1 MSDPRIS
8 VSFPAIDA
16 SAINRNLQATRSD
29 RLAFQR
35 ALVNTFTNGSR
46 AACET
51 TACFLVHCTQTVED
65 ATVIADMIK
74 SLSTA
79 VSGPNSR
86 PLARVAA
93 KIAVSFD
100 ESTCAAPL
108 EAFVFAE
115 TYAKRHAF
123 DETVA
128 QINFHLSKSGA
139 PPLTALLRR
148 TRVFFQHLVV
158 DADPI
163 CRYDVI
169 RALTSLVQP
178 NRSLSSSSSQEIG
191 HFLLSLHMTSS
202 PFYELSPND
211 DDDQAFE
218 PFLMSSIADL
228 LPFSDK
234 YIDFIRTIVIRA
246 FDFHSPTA
254 LQAIFRAQ
262 PHFVARAIRDIGV
275 QVFAYLFVLIAAT
288 HASRGHFFP
297 CEETLAILS
306 SIMSKVPSNTQRFH
320 SVISSTIGSL
330 CIATISLA
338 TVAGAYQVVTLSTAI
353 LNDVQKNDDALDAA
367 LSKSNSE
374 LLSQCE
380 TMLHNAEE
388 QNYPATALA
397 FVLLRTLLE
406 TWSTPSHLEVWMSHT
421 FSDMMR
427 SRFLH
432 REPPSSAHSFSQN
445 FGGQATDTK
454 PTISDG
460 ESHTVFEE
468 TSCISLLTVSV
479 SLVCLYHSHPRVR
492 MSAVRTLADFQH
504 TPTMVFCLPSFL
516 VCLQEESEPVIALC
530 LLQDVILSEALTR
543 QRASSTLSIG
553 AILRIM
559 RAVSDTDAVPMI
571 QACLVAI
578 SKAGH
583 NAPGIATAV
592 LQKEGE
598 KLRERF
604 DSTKA
609 PERIGIS
616 AAILTLVAARPTR
629 GVNFVPLIAKCITKE
644 SMDIAPE
651 ATSLCFDAMYV
662 MIQEGILDPIKTV
675 KVVLKE
681 LPKITKVNV
690 GARRSFLR
698 LLGCVSSGSSS
709 KKGLVLA
716 EKVIPTLRDAITT
729 NAPSVEY
736 KGQVQQTLE
745 EGVLS
750 WDEVGEA
757 ALSLA
762 QFTVEELLR
771 VEYVRIEPLIDLEAE
786 RQRLERMQ
794 KECAA
799 FVEHVLTTLSVCR
812 QAKVCR
818 KLQRL
823 LNKVAK
829 HEWDIRPRGAF
840 DPERIAKLSA
850 TTDAL
855 RRARMTRSGDPDMDS
870 EDNSELERFRKGVQS
885 MPSGV
890 IKMLCARCAKMDAG
904 ALRAVASA
912 GAVTT
917 AIPWAPMLNDAAKS
931 AQAHVASAAMNVL
944 WNALIDE
951 PEFARVRSLN
961 ITVSRSKVQ
970 KPEEIVEVFLGCVK
984 HYEERVS
991 VVAKSVDT
999 TESAEAILEALCLVE
1014 KGNESLI
1021 AGRNGIII
1029 MERMAGVWRGDARN
1043 KWEKIIFEQCYRSNG
1058 DDGKIALEEM
1068 ETCSTQ
1074 IRLLC
1079 KYNEAGILRKV
1090 VGKTALDDEL
1100 MKDEQVVRE
1109 IGLAI
1114 SNLSKSSRRKFIC
1127 ELAEQG
1133 GRVRA
1138 MVACQAIGGAVAFPD
1153 VRQSLTCSLAL
1164 CESGERVALLKLR
1177 SDVFR
1182 L

>member
-8 VSFPAIDA
+8 LSFPAIDA
-16 SAINRNLQATRSD
+16 SAINRNLQAIRSD

-35 ALVNTFTNGSR
+35 ALVNTFTDGSR

-93 KIAVSFD
+93 KLAVSFD

-115 TYAKRHAF
+115 TCAKRYAF

-128 QINFHLSKSGA
+128 RINFHFSESGA
-139 PPLTALLRR
+139 PPLTTLLRR

-163 CRYDVI
+163 CRYDVV
-169 RALTSLVQP
+169 RALTSLVQS
-178 NRSLSSSSSQEIG
+178 NRSLPPSSAQEIG
-191 HFLLSLHMTSS
+191 HFLLSLHMTPS

-211 DDDQAFE
+211 DDDQTFE
-218 PFLMSSIADL
+218 PFLMSSIAEL
-228 LPFSDK
+228 LPFSDRFT
-234 YIDFIRTIVIRA
+234 DFVRTIIIRA
-246 FDFHSPTA
+246 FDFHSTTA
-254 LQAIFRAQ
+254 LQAIFRVQ
-262 PHFVARAIRDIGV
+262 PNFVVRAIRDIGI
-275 QVFAYLFVLIAAT
+275 QPFAYLFVLIAAT

-297 CEETLAILS
+297 CEDTLTILF
-306 SIMSKVPSNTQRFH
+306 SIMSKVLSGTQHLH
-320 SVISSTIGSL
+320 SVISSTITSL
-330 CIATISLA
+330 CIATTSLA
-338 TVAGAYQVVTLSTAI
+338 TAAGAYQVVTLSTAI
-353 LNDVQKNDDALDAA
+353 LNDVRNSDSAFDAA

-380 TMLHNAEE
+380 SILHNAEE
-388 QNYPATALA
+388 QNYPATVLA
-397 FVLLRTLLE
+397 FVLLRTLLQ
-406 TWSTPSHLEVWMSHT
+406 TWSTPSHLEVWISHS
-421 FSDMMR
+421 FSNMMR
-427 SRFLH
+427 SRFLYH
-432 REPPSSAHSFSQN
+432 APPSSAHSFSQN
-445 FGGQATDTK
+445 FGSQATDTK
-454 PTISDG
+454 TKISDG
-460 ESHTVFEE
+460 ESDTIPEE

-479 SLVCLYHSHPRVR
+479 SLVCLHHHHPRVR
-492 MSAVRTLADFQH
+492 MSAIRTLTDFQH

-530 LLQDVILSEALTR
+530 LLQDVIVSEALTR

-559 RAVSDTDAVPMI
+559 RAVSDTDNVPMI

-604 DSTKA
+604 DCTKA

-616 AAILTLVAARPTR
+616 AAILTLAAVRPAR
-629 GVNFVPLIAKCITKE
+629 GVNFVPLIAKCISKE

-651 ATSLCFDAMYV
+651 ATSLCFDSMHV

-681 LPKITKVNV
+681 LPKIMEVNI

-716 EKVIPTLRDAITT
+716 ERVVPMLRDAITT
-729 NAPSVEY
+729 NAPGVEY
-736 KGQVQQTLE
+736 KPQVQQTSE
-745 EGVLS
+745 KGMLS

-757 ALSLA
+757 ALSLS

-794 KECAA
+794 KECAV
-799 FVEHVLTTLSVCR
+799 FVERVLTTLTVCR
-812 QAKVCR
+812 QAKVCGQ
-818 KLQRL
+818 LQRL

-855 RRARMTRSGDPDMDS
+855 RRARMTRSGEPVKDP
-870 EDNSELERFRKGVQS
+870 EDNSELESFRKGVQS

-890 IKMLCARCAKMDAG
+890 IKMLCAHCAKMDAG

-917 AIPWAPMLNDAAKS
+917 AIPWAPMLDNAAKS
-931 AQAHVASAAMNVL
+931 AQAHIASAAMNVL
-944 WNALIDE
+944 WNARIDE

-961 ITVSRSKVQ
+961 IAVSRSVVR
-970 KPEEIVEVFLGCVK
+970 KPEEIVEIFLGCVE
-984 HYEERVS
+984 HYEERVAA
-991 VVAKSVDT
+991 VAKSVDT
-999 TESAEAILEALCLVE
+999 LESAKAILEALSLVE
-1014 KGNESLI
+1014 KGNKSLI
-1021 AGRNGIII
+1021 AGRNGITI
-1029 MERMAGVWRGDARN
+1029 MERMAGVWKGDAKN
-1043 KWEKIIFEQCYRSNG
+1043 KWVEIIFEQCYRPNG
-1058 DDGKIALEEM
+1058 DDGRIALEDM

-1074 IRLLC
+1074 IRMLC
-1079 KYNEAGILRKV
+1079 KYNEAAILRKV
-1090 VGKTALDDEL
+1090 VDKIALDDEL
-1100 MKDEQVVRE
+1100 MKDEQVVGE

-1114 SNLSKSSRRKFIC
+1114 SNLSRNSRRKFIC

-1133 GRVRA
+1133 GRARA
-1138 MVACQAIGGAVAFPD
+1138 MVACKAIGGAVASPD

-1164 CESGERVALLKLR
+1164 CESGERVALLNLR
-1177 SDVFR
+1177 SDVFG